1 MIMHSP
7 HTMSQMKCVVLYEYI
22 PRLVESFETIVLS
35 LVDQDDF
42 QMLDIVGEDITVVAE
57 RVS

>member
-1 MIMHSP
+1 MCGSIW
-7 HTMSQMKCVVLYEYI
+7 I

-42 QMLDIVGEDITVVAE
+42 EMLDIVGEDITVVAE